1 LVQSIMWPCVA
12 RLQSVV
18 GVSGP
23 CHGKTLG
30 WLIPLLNSLANR
42 AQYRQLNQHHA
53 PLAIV
58 LCPGLKCASIVFKL
72 IQDISSKARLGLK
85 VLLASAGAKHTE
97 PSDYIGLDVLVT
109 APAWL
114 IQLIGQRYTSM
125 NRCCHLVVEEGDRTL
140 YMWQKEVDEIMV
152 SWHKHDSSL
161 PYQLII
167 VAERWNHYV
176 EQFTRTFM
184 VEGSSPVVV
193 LGNLM
198 EAVIYGKV
206 DMVPEFTTNV
216 TDKISRVV
224 KLMKARDKTK
234 RMVIC
239 CKDFNMGV
247 MVSKFCEEVT
257 VLHSGLDKSK
267 TKLIFDMWC
276 LIRPS

>member
-1 LVQSIMWPCVA
+1 MPSVGDMLGKMVVHRPGRGRIVLCDEVEQMEWVGSLKSYLRQSQISYPSLVQSIMWPCVA

-97 PSDYIGLDVLVT
+97 PSDNIGLDVLVT

-152 SWHKHDSSL
+152 SWHKHDSRL
-161 PYQLII
+161 PFQHNI
-167 VAERWNHYV
+167 VAERCNHYV
-176 EQFTRTFM
+176 E
-184 VEGSSPVVV
+184 
-193 LGNLM
+193 
-198 EAVIYGKV
+198 
-206 DMVPEFTTNV
+206 
-216 TDKISRVV
+216 
-224 KLMKARDKTK
+224 
-234 RMVIC
+234 
-239 CKDFNMGV
+239 
-247 MVSKFCEEVT
+247 
-257 VLHSGLDKSK
+257 
-267 TKLIFDMWC
+267 
-276 LIRPS
+276 